1 MDTNGIPI
9 SYKLFRG
16 NQTDPVTYL
25 PAVEEVR
32 KQFGIERIVV
42 VADKAMNSKTNV
54 SAMLEQGDGW
64 LFSQKHRGKRGGPKD
79 IQEKILDSE
88 GWHFNTDE
96 TFAKKS
102 YIRERKLSTRK
113 DSPVI
118 REKVLITWN
127 QKYEVRERIRRE
139 GALEYASKLTN
150 AELFRQTSK
159 KGGKKYLD
167 LTYVDKETGEIKPFS
182 PLIRI
187 DQEQAEFDALFD
199 GIHVIVTSE
208 IEMSDEAILD
218 SCQQLGKIEDC
229 FRVTKTELESRPV
242 YVWTEKHI
250 EAHFLTC
257 FMALIFIRLLQ
268 YRTDWIMSPERMI
281 RAMNSAKVTR
291 LQDDY
296 YRLQEGPDMQE
307 LNKLLGIDWNRGF
320 VKHEEL
326 KNYAKYS
333 YTTRK

>member
-1 MDTNGIPI
+1 M
-9 SYKLFRG
+9 LFR
-16 NQTDPVTYL
+16 
-25 PAVEEVR
+25 
-32 KQFGIERIVV
+32 
-42 VADKAMNSKTNV
+42 
-54 SAMLEQGDGW
+54 
-64 LFSQKHRGKRGGPKD
+64 
-79 IQEKILDSE
+79 
-88 GWHFNTDE
+88 
-96 TFAKKS
+96 
-102 YIRERKLSTRK
+102 
-113 DSPVI
+113 
-118 REKVLITWN
+118 
-127 QKYEVRERIRRE
+127 
-139 GALEYASKLTN
+139 SKLTN

-218 SCQQLGKIEDC
+218 SYQQLGKIEDC

-296 YRLQEGPDMQE
+296 YRLQESPDMQE

-326 KNYAKYS
+326 KNYAKY
-333 YTTRK
+333 

>member
-1 MDTNGIPI
+1 MRNYSD
-9 SYKLFRG
+9 KL
-16 NQTDPVTYL
+16 V
-25 PAVEEVR
+25 
-32 KQFGIERIVV
+32 
-42 VADKAMNSKTNV
+42 
-54 SAMLEQGDGW
+54 
-64 LFSQKHRGKRGGPKD
+64 
-79 IQEKILDSE
+79 
-88 GWHFNTDE
+88 
-96 TFAKKS
+96 
-102 YIRERKLSTRK
+102 
-113 DSPVI
+113 
-118 REKVLITWN
+118 
-127 QKYEVRERIRRE
+127 
-139 GALEYASKLTN
+139 
-150 AELFRQTSK
+150 K

-218 SCQQLGKIEDC
+218 SYQQLGKIEDC

-296 YRLQEGPDMQE
+296 YRLQESPDMQE

-320 VKHEEL
+320 VKQ
-326 KNYAKYS
+326 
-333 YTTRK
+333 